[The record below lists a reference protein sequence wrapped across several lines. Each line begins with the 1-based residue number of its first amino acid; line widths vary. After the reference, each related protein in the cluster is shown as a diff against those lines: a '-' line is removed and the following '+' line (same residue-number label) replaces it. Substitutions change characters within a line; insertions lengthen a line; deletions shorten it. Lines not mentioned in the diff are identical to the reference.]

1 MIVTEAQE
9 PRALLAVDLDGTLLT
24 STGAVAT
31 SDRRAVRELV
41 RSGVYVALATG
52 RIAPGTLP
60 LAKELGLNAPCVCA
74 DGAVVIDLDGT
85 PLVEQPLPEHLVREL
100 VREAE
105 GPLDWFFFSA
115 NRIHALEGSAPR
127 WPWVAGWT
135 GRQRALLREL
145 HELDPHGVCF
155 ALGIGSPRGVE
166 RYSRALQR
174 TSGSGAQASAFAL
187 DADAWAVRVRASGVD
202 KARGLAAL
210 AEHLGVP
217 RERVGFL
224 GDFTNDLGA
233 LAWAGTSFCMGHAP
247 DCVQRAAHTV
257 LGATSER
264 GGGVAEAVPAWLRRL
279 DRLSLASSAL
289 A

>member
-1 MIVTEAQE
+1 MTVTKAQE

-24 STGAVAT
+24 STGAIAT
-31 SDRRAVRELV
+31 SDRRALRELV
-41 RSGVYVALATG
+41 SSGVYVALATG
-52 RIAPGTLP
+52 RIAPGALP
-60 LAKELGLNAPCVCA
+60 LAGELGLNAPCVCA
-74 DGAVVIDLDGT
+74 DGAVVVGLDGA
-85 PLVEQPLPEHLVREL
+85 PLFEHPLPEVLVREL
-100 VREAE
+100 VCEAE

-115 NRIHALEGSAPR
+115 DRIYALEGSAPR

-155 ALGIGSPRGVE
+155 ALGIGSPRAVE
-166 RYSRALQR
+166 RYSRAFQR
-174 TSGSGAQASAFAL
+174 TNSGATQASAFAL

-217 RERVGFL
+217 RQRVGFV

-233 LAWAGTSFCMGHAP
+233 LTWAGTSFCMGHAP

-264 GGGVAEAVPAWLRRL
+264 GGGVAEAVPAWRLRL
-279 DRLSLASSAL
+279 DGLSLERVSVH
-289 A
+289 